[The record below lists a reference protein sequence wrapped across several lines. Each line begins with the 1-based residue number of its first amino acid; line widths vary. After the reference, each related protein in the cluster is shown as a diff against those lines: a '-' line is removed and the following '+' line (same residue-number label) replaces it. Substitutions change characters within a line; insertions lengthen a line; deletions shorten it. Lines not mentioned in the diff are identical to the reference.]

1 MLIRLLKLERYSD
14 VLKRQQASLVAFTI
28 IALAAGY
35 TIYAVFLP
43 STMYAPRT
51 LLEYFIQTNSIFNF
65 IIMALFYVLGGLVL
79 YLISRGNLEPASW
92 LALGVWCLLSVANTY
107 DSGLFNGFNASVL
120 LLTVLMGGLLVGRN
134 GLWVALGITILGIT
148 LGILYRPN
156 LTDDMLPDYIVN
168 AEMLAK
174 SSFIDWIALSLVALV
189 LMVIV
194 WAFMRYADISRS
206 LGANEAI
213 QTRAKVGD
221 MVTDI
226 TQRVAQRITVQELLD
241 YTINRVLKDFSKIYH
256 AQIFL
261 TDETISEAKLSASTG
276 EVGKKLIERAHG
288 LKIGSVS
295 VIGQVTYLGK
305 YIIAKS
311 GSKDSVH
318 QKNELLP
325 ETQVEAAFPLRIGN
339 RVIGAL
345 DLQSKDRDGFDRV
358 DLSQSFQ
365 TLADSIGLAIDNIRQ
380 FERAEQR
387 VQENQRLVEEAREAL
402 RQVERLNERLTGRIW
417 SDYISGAGK
426 EIGYVVDFET
436 NQTLTKTEITNSI
449 AEAIESQQL
458 VQMNRDGL
466 NVISIPLRVRGKIV
480 GAMEFELNEDNE
492 FSSDDLELIQEVGER
507 FGVAVENVR
516 LVDESQRT
524 AQREAYVN
532 QIVGRLQTTNNVEDM
547 VTEAA
552 KGLREALKAQKI
564 AIKLGTPPR

>member
-1 MLIRLLKLERYSD
+1 MLIHLLKLDRYSD
-14 VLKRQQASLVAFTI
+14 VLKRQQAALVAFTI
-28 IALAAGY
+28 IALAVGY
-35 TIYAVFLP
+35 TLYAVFLP

-79 YLISRGNLEPASW
+79 YLIRRGNLEQASW

-120 LLTVLMGGLLVGRN
+120 LLTVLMGGLLIGRN
-134 GLWVALGITILGIT
+134 GLWVALGVTIFGIT

-156 LTDDMLPDYIVN
+156 LTDDMLPDYIVS

-174 SSFIDWIALSLVALV
+174 SSFIDWIAMSLVAVV
-189 LMVIV
+189 LMAIV

-226 TQRVAQRITVQELLD
+226 TQRVAQRISVQELLD

-345 DLQSKDRDGFDRV
+345 DLQSKDRDGFDRP

-426 EIGYVVDFET
+426 EIGYVIDFET
-436 NQTLTKTEITNSI
+436 NQTLSKIELTNSI

-458 VQMNRDGL
+458 VQMNRDGM
-466 NVISIPLRVRGKIV
+466 NVISIPLQVRGKIV
-480 GAMEFELNEDNE
+480 GAMEFELSADNE
-492 FSSDDLELIQEVGER
+492 FSPDDLELIQEVGER

-532 QIVGRLQTTNNVEDM
+532 QIVGRLQTMNNVEDM